1 MTGSLIAFPPSA
13 GSFQWLRAP
22 EAYTRMTG
30 RDAATNRGS
39 SACAIMTFPAA
50 RHDGCER
57 ATSRQQCVGG
67 RLQLASKPMSR
78 MIGSHRWY
86 RALGGGSLEQAYV
99 LTCFSRSGLDVWSK
113 SAFPASE

>member
-1 MTGSLIAFPPSA
+1 
-13 GSFQWLRAP
+13 
-22 EAYTRMTG
+22 
-30 RDAATNRGS
+30 
-39 SACAIMTFPAA
+39 
-50 RHDGCER
+50 
-57 ATSRQQCVGG
+57 
-67 RLQLASKPMSR
+67 MSR